1 MKKREDGARKRSGG
15 KSGRRLSL
23 ASERGVALA
32 MVLILSAMALA
43 IMAALVYMLT
53 AGTQVSGVQKRYRTA
68 LEAGK
73 GGAEIAYGL
82 IAARGN
88 PNIPGLT
95 MTIPAMTRAGAQG
108 PCLIQKLNQKTSTWD
123 PECTNVNELV
133 IDPDTSDTYDWSFNL
148 GSAAD
153 AAYGSSVYTVYAK
166 IADTV
171 EGNSGGD
178 VGLSKGGV
186 VASNSGE
193 LPVMSRPYLY
203 TLEVDVQSSTDRQER
218 AKYSILYQY

>member
-1 MKKREDGARKRSGG
+1 MIDLENKAEENMRRRAGRSV
-15 KSGRRLSL
+15 
-23 ASERGVALA
+23 ACIVSEKGIALA
-32 MVLILSAMALA
+32 MVLILAAMALA

-73 GGAEIAYGL
+73 GGAELAYEV

-88 PNIPGLT
+88 PNIGLT
-95 MTIPAMTRAGAQG
+95 INMPSMSIGTSG
-108 PCLIQKLNQKTSTWD
+108 PCLVQKLNQQTSTWD
-123 PECTNVNELV
+123 AECNNTLT
-133 IDPDTSDTYDWSFNL
+133 IDPNTASTYDWNFNL
-148 GSAAD
+148 GD
-153 AAYGSSVYTVYAK
+153 ATFGSVYTVYAK

-171 EGNSGGD
+171 AGNSGGD
-178 VGLSKGGV
+178 IGLSKGGV

-193 LPVMSRPYLY
+193 ITVMSRPYLY
-203 TLEVDVQSSTDRQER
+203 TLEVDVENSANRQER

>member
-1 MKKREDGARKRSGG
+1 MRGREKESIERG
-15 KSGRRLSL
+15 GRRTGFRLTYIS
-23 ASERGVALA
+23 SERGVALA

-73 GGAEIAYGL
+73 GGAELAYEL

-95 MTIPAMTRAGAQG
+95 MTIPAMTQAGAQG
-108 PCLIQKLNQKTSTWD
+108 PCLIQKLNQETSTWD
-123 PECTNVNELV
+123 PECSNTLA
-133 IDPDTSDTYDWSFNL
+133 IDPDTSATFDWRFNL
-148 GSAAD
+148 GNSTL
-153 AAYGSSVYTVYAK
+153 GSVYTVYAK

-193 LPVMSRPYLY
+193 ITVQSRPYLY
-203 TLEVDVQSSTDRQER
+203 TIEVDVENSTNRQER